1 MKPAILRGT
10 VARHTYI
17 SQEKLKDVKANFFV
31 KKGRKEE
38 KCPQKSLFRQD
49 TWK

>member
-10 VARHTYI
+10 EARHTYI
-17 SQEKLKDVKANFFV
+17 SQEKLKDVKA
-31 KKGRKEE
+31 KMWLKREE